1 MTSYLVGL
9 RCVTCRAPTSDHTRD
24 PLCPACGGFLQAEY
38 DLEKVRAEVDRDA
51 LAAQPR
57 GMWRWSC
64 LLPVRDERHVVSLHE
79 GDTPLLRMQRLGTE
93 FGCPGFFIKDE
104 SRNPSGSFKD
114 RGASVTVS
122 KCREVGIER
131 LVLASSGNASAAL
144 STYCARAGLQLTA
157 LMRQETVPGHLLQN
171 QIFGT
176 RALVVDGDMVEG
188 TRLAQ
193 QAADRYGWFHATQ
206 PYNLYRIE
214 GKKTLAFEIAEALGW
229 RVPDRILIPTGGG
242 TNVLALELGFTQLNT
257 LGWVDGMP
265 ALDVVQSTGCAPIVR
280 AWERGEPVRHWGRS
294 TSRATGMTH
303 PFPRAGDEV
312 VAIMRRTG
320 GRGWAVADADSFAAA
335 RLLAQREGL
344 FLQPAAA
351 ASAACLATGRLEG
364 LDTGGPDPGGSPL
377 RDQVVVGIGTGSGK
391 NQVTDALAEL
401 PETPRIPPDLAALAA
416 TLGRWEDIEAALG
429 TIPDSGHEWDD
440 DPAAWVRRQ
449 RRSDPRRS
457 A

>member
-9 RCVTCRAPTSDHTRD
+9 RCVTCGTPTTDLTRD

-51 LAAQPR
+51 LAARSR

-64 LLPVRDERHVVSLHE
+64 LLPVRDERQVVSLQE
-79 GDTPLLRMQRLGTE
+79 GDTPLLRMQRLGAE

-131 LVLASSGNASAAL
+131 LVIASSGNASAAL

-157 LMRQETVPGHLLQN
+157 LMRPETVPGHLLQN
-171 QIFGT
+171 LISGT

-229 RVPDRILIPTGGG
+229 RAPDRILIPTGGG
-242 TNVLALELGFTQLNT
+242 TNVLALELGFSQLNA
-257 LGWVDGMP
+257 LGWIDGMP
-265 ALDVVQSTGCAPIVR
+265 ALDVIQSTGCAPIVR
-280 AWERGEPVRHWGRS
+280 AWEEQQPVRHWGRS

-320 GRGWAVADADSFAAA
+320 GRGWAVADTASFSAA
-335 RLLAQREGL
+335 RALAQREGL

-351 ASAACLATGRLEG
+351 ASAACLMTGKLSE
-364 LDTGGPDPGGSPL
+364 LDVTVSDGGSPL
-377 RDQVVVGIGTGSGK
+377 GDQVVVGIGTGSGK
-391 NQVTDALAEL
+391 NQVAEALAEL
-401 PETPRIPPDLAALAA
+401 PEAPRIPPELAAL
-416 TLGRWEDIEAALG
+416 EAALG
-429 TIPDSGHEWDD
+429 
-440 DPAAWVRRQ
+440 R
-449 RRSDPRRS
+449 
-457 A
+457 

>member
-1 MTSYLVGL
+1 VNSYLIGL
-9 RCVTCRAPTSDHTRD
+9 RCVTCGAATSDLTRD

-38 DLEKVRAEVDRDA
+38 DLDKVRAEVDRDA

-64 LLPVRDERHVVSLHE
+64 LLPVRDERHVVTLQE
-79 GDTPLLRMQRLGTE
+79 GDTPLLRMERLGQE

-114 RGASVTVS
+114 RGACVTVS

-131 LVLASSGNASAAL
+131 LVIASSGNASAAL

-157 LMRQETVPGHLLQN
+157 LMRPETVPGHLLQSL
-171 QIFGT
+171 ICGT
-176 RALVVDGDMVEG
+176 DALVVDGDMVEG

-229 RVPDRILIPTGGG
+229 RAPDRILIPTGGG
-242 TNVLALELGFTQLNT
+242 TNVLALELGFRQLNAI
-257 LGWVDGMP
+257 GWISGMP
-265 ALDVVQSTGCAPIVR
+265 ALDVIQSTGCAPLVR
-280 AWERGEPVRHWGRS
+280 AWERDEPVRHWGRS
-294 TSRATGMTH
+294 TARATGMTH

-320 GRGWAVADADSFAAA
+320 GRGWAVSDADSFAAA
-335 RLLAQREGL
+335 RRLAQCEGL

-351 ASAACLATGRLEG
+351 ASAAGLMTGKLEE
-364 LDTGGPDPGGSPL
+364 LDGRENGTGGRPL
-377 RDQVVVGIGTGSGK
+377 AEQVVVGIGTGSGK
-391 NQVTDALAEL
+391 NQVAAALAEL
-401 PETPRIPPDLAALAA
+401 PEPPRIPPELAAL
-416 TLGRWEDIEAALG
+416 EAAL
-429 TIPDSGHEWDD
+429 S
-440 DPAAWVRRQ
+440 R
-449 RRSDPRRS
+449 
-457 A
+457 

>member
-9 RCVTCRAPTSDHTRD
+9 HCVSCGAPTSDRTRD
-24 PLCPACGGFLQAEY
+24 PVCPACGGFLQAKY
-38 DLEKVRAEVDRDA
+38 DLDKVRAEVDRDA

-64 LLPVRDERHVVSLHE
+64 LLPVREERHVVSLHE
-79 GDTPLLRMQRLGTE
+79 GDTPLLRMLRVGAK
-93 FGCPGFFIKDE
+93 FGCPGFLIKDE

-122 KCREVGIER
+122 KCLEVGIER
-131 LVLASSGNASAAL
+131 LVIASSGNASAAL

-157 LMRQETVPGHLLQN
+157 LMRPETVSGHLLQN

-229 RVPDRILIPTGGG
+229 RAPDRILIPTGGG
-242 TNVLALELGFTQLNT
+242 TNVLALELGFSQLNA
-257 LGWVDGMP
+257 LGWIDAMP

-280 AWERGEPVRHWGRS
+280 AWERNEPVRHWGRS

-303 PFPRAGDEV
+303 PFPRAGDQV

-320 GRGWAVADADSFAAA
+320 GRGWEVSDADSFAAA
-335 RLLAQREGL
+335 RALAQREGL

-351 ASAACLATGRLEG
+351 AAAACLMTGKLGELDATGADAGGTPLE
-364 LDTGGPDPGGSPL
+364 
-377 RDQVVVGIGTGSGK
+377 DQVVVGIGTGSGK
-391 NQVTDALAEL
+391 NQVADALAEL
-401 PETPRIPPDLAALAA
+401 PETPRIPPDLAALAS
-416 TLGRWEDIEAALG
+416 TLGRWEDIEAALD
-429 TIPDSGHEWDD
+429 TIPDSGHDRDD
-440 DPAAWVRRQ
+440 DPAAWVRSQ
-449 RRSDPRRS
+449 RRGDPRRS
-457 A
+457 G